1 MYYIKVSDCETI
13 QTLNILGCQT
23 TDFMSVL
30 ESFFIIFKIKIK
42 L

>member
-1 MYYIKVSDCETI
+1 MYYIKVSDCAAI
-13 QTLNILGCQT
+13 QTLNVLGSQT
-23 TDFMSVL
+23 IDFMNVL